1 MRTSISL
8 RYPLLGFSPIGQDAE
23 ATPVTQNVETLRQIY
38 EAFNDRDIE
47 ALMEGFHPD
56 IEIEETQDLAY
67 AAALLRVLGPRF
79 VILSGG
85 YKGHEEVKK
94 LWETVWEISEW
105 FLVYPQDYLESG
117 EHVVVPITLNARA
130 KGTGLEGEAPT
141 AHLWQMR
148 DGKGYRLQVFAD
160 KQQALAASR
169 LPNGADIGEAERGT
183 GLAGL

>member
-1 MRTSISL
+1 M
-8 RYPLLGFSPIGQDAE
+8 
-23 ATPVTQNVETLRQIY
+23 TQNVETLRRTY

-47 ALMEGFHPD
+47 TVMEGFHPD

-85 YKGHEEVKK
+85 YRGRDEVKK

-105 FLVYPQDYLESG
+105 FLVYPHDYLESG
-117 EHVVVPITLNARA
+117 EHVVVPITLSARA

-141 AHLWQMR
+141 AHRWTMR
-148 DGKGYRLQVFAD
+148 DGMGRRLQVFAD

-169 LPNGADIGEAERGT
+169 FPGSSGSGEAASDT
-183 GLAGL
+183 GLAG